1 MKKQTLVKLMST
13 AMVSSLVLTAC
24 GGGSTAQPST
34 DKPADQGATEE
45 NKAPQVLRLNINS
58 EPPTLDPG
66 LAEDSTSGTL
76 IRQMFEGLTRIGEDE
91 NPHEAAAEKIEVSED
106 LKTYTFTIRENAKWS
121 NGDPVTAYDFEYAWE
136 RVLAPET
143 AANYAYQLY
152 VIKNAEKF
160 NKGEIKDV
168 NEVGIKATDERTLVV
183 ELENPTPY
191 FLELT
196 AFYTYMPVNKN
207 IVEANKDWAND
218 ATDKYVSNGAFKL
231 DKWEHNN
238 IAEIVKNDQ
247 YWDAD
252 KVQLDRITFA
262 MIEDHAT
269 AFNMFENGELD
280 WAGAPTSDLPT
291 DAIPTLKDQGRLNI
305 YPIAGTYWYKFQ
317 TEKPPFN
324 NVKMRKAFAYAMDRQ
339 TIIDNVTQADQ
350 IPAMGA
356 VPPTMGL
363 KNEGYF
369 KDNDLETAKKL
380 FDEGLQELGMTK
392 EELDVTLSY
401 NTSES
406 HQKIAQAIQDQ
417 WKKAFG
423 IDVKLENMEWKVYLE
438 EMHSGNYQV
447 GRMGWLGD
455 FNDPIN
461 FLELYKDKYGGNN
474 DTLWEN
480 ADFQRLL
487 GESAVEADPDKR
499 KQILAQAEQILMD
512 EMPIAPIYFYT
523 KSYVKDDKVKGVLL
537 HGLGDVDY
545 KYAYIE

>member
-1 MKKQTLVKLMST
+1 MKKQTFMKIMST
-13 AMVSSLVLTAC
+13 AMVSSLLLTAC
-24 GGGSTAQPST
+24 GGNATPTTSE
-34 DKPADQGATEE
+34 KPADQGAKEK
-45 NKAPQVLRLNINS
+45 NKAPQLLRLNINS

-91 NPHEAAAEKIEVSED
+91 NPHPAAAEKIDVSDD

-121 NGDPVTAYDFEYAWE
+121 NGEPVTAYDFEFAWK
-136 RVLAPET
+136 RVLDPAT

-160 NKGEIKDV
+160 NKSEIKDV
-168 NEVGIKATDERTLVV
+168 AEVGIKATDERTLVV

-196 AFYTYMPVNKN
+196 AFYTYMPVNKKV
-207 IVEANKDWAND
+207 VEANKDWAND
-218 ATDKYVSNGAFKL
+218 ATDKYISNGPFKL

-238 IAEIVKNDQ
+238 VAEIVKNDQ

-252 KVQLDRITFA
+252 KVHLDRISFV
-262 MIEDHAT
+262 MIEDQAT
-269 AFNMFENGELD
+269 AFNMFESGELD

-291 DAIPTLKDQGRLNI
+291 DAIPSLKDQGRLNI

-317 TEKPPFN
+317 TENPPFN
-324 NVKMRKAFAYAMDRQ
+324 NAKVRKAFAYAIDRQ
-339 TIIDNVTQADQ
+339 SIIDNVTQANQ
-350 IPAMGA
+350 LPAMGA

-363 KNEGYF
+363 KEEGYF
-369 KDNDLETAKKL
+369 KDHDVETAKKL
-380 FDEGLQELGMTK
+380 LDEGLQELGMTK
-392 EELDVTLSY
+392 DKLDITLSY
-401 NTSES
+401 NTNEG

-417 WKKAFG
+417 WKQAFG
-423 IDVKLENMEWKVYLE
+423 IEVKLHNMEWKVYLE
-438 EMHSGNYQV
+438 EMHKGNYQI

-461 FLELYKDKYGGNN
+461 FLELYKDKLGGNN
-474 DTLWEN
+474 DTFWEN
-480 ADFQRLL
+480 AEFQRLL
-487 GESAVEADPDKR
+487 NESASEEDPAKR
-499 KQILAQAEQILMD
+499 DQLLAQAEQILMD

-523 KSYVKDDKVKGVLL
+523 KSYVKDDKVKGVML

>member
-1 MKKQTLVKLMST
+1 MKKQTFMKIMST
-13 AMVSSLVLTAC
+13 AMVSSLLLTAC
-24 GGGSTAQPST
+24 GGTATPTTSE
-34 DKPADQGATEE
+34 KPADQGAKEE
-45 NKAPQVLRLNINS
+45 NKAPQFLRLNINS

-91 NPHEAAAEKIEVSED
+91 NPHPAAAEKIDVSDD

-121 NGDPVTAYDFEYAWE
+121 NGEPVTAYDFEFAWK
-136 RVLAPET
+136 RVLDPAT

-160 NKGEIKDV
+160 NKGEIKDAA
-168 NEVGIKATDERTLVV
+168 EVGIKAMDERTLVV

-196 AFYTYMPVNKN
+196 AFYTYMPVNKK

-238 IAEIVKNDQ
+238 VAEIVKNDQ

-252 KVQLDRITFA
+252 KVKLDRISFA

-324 NVKMRKAFAYAMDRQ
+324 NAKVRKAFAYAIDRQ
-339 TIIDNVTQADQ
+339 SIIDNVTQANQ
-350 IPAMGA
+350 LPAMGA

-363 KNEGYF
+363 KEGGYF
-369 KDNDLETAKKL
+369 KDNDVETAKKL
-380 FDEGLQELGMTK
+380 LDEGLQELGMTK
-392 EELDVTLSY
+392 DKLDITLSY
-401 NTSES
+401 NTSEG

-417 WKKAFG
+417 WKQAFG
-423 IDVKLENMEWKVYLE
+423 IEVKLHNMEWKVYLE
-438 EMHSGNYQV
+438 EMHKGNYQI

-461 FLELYKDKYGGNN
+461 FLELYKDKLGGNN
-474 DTLWEN
+474 DTFWEN
-480 ADFQRLL
+480 AEFQRLL
-487 GESAVEADPDKR
+487 NESASEADPLKR
-499 KQILAQAEQILMD
+499 DQLLAQAEQILMD

-523 KSYVKDDKVKGVLL
+523 KAYVKDDKVKGVML